1 MLWLECE
8 QFIENKYN
16 VPDCDYSDQ
25 AYMILKKFFRPDSSF
40 SLLLHVP
47 EKIRSS
53 MLIALADAESGDNNL
68 LQDDHIEINSIG
80 IGIGVSVTN
89 SDNSTGKRRGTPI
102 PKICQ
107 NKNDDS
113 NKIFLKPA
121 LYHEAQKWAE
131 VDMKSGSFKNFCSSK
146 MGARMTGH
154 LRYSPPFVK
163 ISLSELLGC
172 DKKSVFLLLY
182 LCQLKR

>member
-8 QFIENKYN
+8 QFIENKFN

-40 SLLLHVP
+40 SLLLHAP
-47 EKIRSS
+47 EKIRSA
-53 MLIALADAESGDNNL
+53 MLIALAEAESGDSHLLHDDPIQMDSNNS
-68 LQDDHIEINSIG
+68 N
-80 IGIGVSVTN
+80 
-89 SDNSTGKRRGTPI
+89 GKRRGTPI
-102 PKICQ
+102 PKICL
-107 NKNDDS
+107 NKRDDS
-113 NKIFLKPA
+113 NKIFLQPH
-121 LYHEAQKWAE
+121 LYHDAQKWAE
-131 VDMKSGSFKNFCSSK
+131 EDMKSGSFKNFCSSK